1 MKALPD
7 ILRSSAS
14 HFAGALAVIGVQIMA
29 VRYSRPDD
37 YGAYV
42 YTFTV
47 YTVIETLI
55 TSTLADIST
64 HRLSASVVQGR
75 KEQVQ
80 TDIVAQFALEAR
92 VLWLSWLV
100 LMLLTAVVWFAGPR
114 VLQPVYWI
122 ILALSLPFCTGYSI
136 AKSILVASN
145 NIRLLTTFEIYSS
158 VVMILLSVCCIYE
171 WGIWGVVI
179 ANPAYTLLK
188 TASAYVV
195 INRYTAYRFQPG
207 LLRAVWS
214 RIDTQTSRRFAT
226 HTVLRNGFYNL
237 ANQLDILLIG
247 LVQTPANIAFYKVA
261 KTLASMPSRM
271 ILPVWAALRGRIV
284 EAFHKK
290 DHKRLA
296 SLVLKPIGW
305 MALGS
310 LLCAGLAW
318 LLLPAVITWLYTADY
333 MPAFLPAIVIMVGYS
348 LFQIAMGWF
357 NIWVVI
363 SGKPEYSTG
372 VSILIVAATLL
383 LCGWFG
389 ARSTLYF
396 SMAYSIPLGMG
407 FVLALYLFMVQ
418 HKQNTQR
425 T

>member
-1 MKALPD
+1 
-7 ILRSSAS
+7 
-14 HFAGALAVIGVQIMA
+14 MA
-29 VRYSRPDD
+29 VRYSLPED

-47 YTVIETLI
+47 YTVVETLI

-75 KEQVQ
+75 NAQVQ
-80 TDIVAQFALEAR
+80 TNILAQFALEAR

-100 LMLLTAVVWFAGPR
+100 LMLLTTAVWFAGP
-114 VLQPVYWI
+114 VLLQPAYWV

-145 NIRLLTTFEIYSS
+145 NIRLLTSFEIYSS
-158 VVMILLSVCCIYE
+158 AVMILISVCCIYQ

-188 TASAYVV
+188 TGSAYVV
-195 INRYTAYRFQPG
+195 INRYSAFRFPPG
-207 LLRAVWS
+207 LLRAVFS
-214 RIDTQTSRRFAT
+214 RIDTQTSRKFAT
-226 HTVLRNGFYNL
+226 QTLIRNGFYNL
-237 ANQLDILLIG
+237 ANQLDMILIG
-247 LVQTPANIAFYKVA
+247 MVQTPANIAFYKVA
-261 KTLASMPSRM
+261 KTLASLPSRM

-284 EAFHKK
+284 AAFHEKNYE
-290 DHKRLA
+290 RLA
-296 SLVLKPIGW
+296 TLVLKPIGW

-310 LLCAGLAW
+310 LCCGALAW
-318 LLLPAVITWLYTADY
+318 LLLPTVITWLYTASY
-333 MPAFLPAIVIMVGYS
+333 LPAFLPALVIMVGYS

-363 SGKPEYSTG
+363 SGKPEYSTA

-389 ARSTLYF
+389 SWSTLYF
-396 SMAYSIPLGMG
+396 SMAYSIPLCLG

-418 HKQNTQR
+418 HKQSIR
-425 T
+425 RV